1 MIRRIAC
8 AVILGAAL
16 VLTAAPAWAHVTIS
30 PQSAPAGSDAVL
42 TFNVPTESDTANTTQ
57 VEIDFPMD
65 HPIASVD
72 VQPKTGWTATVE
84 TVKVAKPIKT
94 DNGDVTEAVSKVT
107 WKGGKIEP
115 GQFDQFVVSVGL
127 PDDANSLEFKT
138 LQTYDDGKIVRWI
151 EDTPQGGPEPENP
164 APVLTLS
171 KSSDSGSTAVTL
183 PTNLAKKSDVDNAKT
198 VSFVALGVG
207 VLGLALGVVGLT
219 RRRSSGR

>member
-1 MIRRIAC
+1 MIRRIVL
-8 AVILGAAL
+8 AVGVGAAL

-57 VEIDFPMD
+57 VEIDFPVD
-65 HPIASVD
+65 HPIASAD
-72 VQPKTGWTATVE
+72 VQPKTGWTAKVE

-107 WKGGKIEP
+107 WTGGKIEP

-127 PDDANSLEFKT
+127 PDDANSLEFKA
-138 LQTYDDGKIVRWI
+138 LQTYDDGTIVRWI

-164 APVLTLS
+164 APVLTLTKLVAPS
-171 KSSDSGSTAVTL
+171 AATPLPKDS
-183 PTNLAKKSDVDNAKT
+183 AKKSDVDNAKT
-198 VSFVALGVG
+198 VSVVALGVG